1 MNKSANVQRANDRM
15 VFVMTRCA
23 ILAAMAVILYYIE
36 IPVVAFYK
44 LDLSSLPALLAGF
57 AMGPL
62 AGFVI
67 IVVKNLIHM
76 LGSSTAMVGELA
88 DILMS
93 GVFVVVASLI
103 YKNNKTLKGAIMA
116 MTLSVLALIVAA
128 VLVNYFVLIPTYQKL
143 FGMDVTAILG
153 MVGISGVDSLVKLV
167 LMVTAPF
174 NLLKGCV
181 ISVITFLLYK
191 RLSPFLHQ

>member
-1 MNKSANVQRANDRM
+1 
-15 VFVMTRCA
+15 
-23 ILAAMAVILYYIE
+23 
-36 IPVVAFYK
+36 
-44 LDLSSLPALLAGF
+44 
-57 AMGPL
+57 
-62 AGFVI
+62 
-67 IVVKNLIHM
+67 
-76 LGSSTAMVGELA
+76 MVGELA

-116 MTLSVLALIVAA
+116 MVLSVLALIVAA
-128 VLVNYFVLIPTYQKL
+128 VLVNYFVLIPAYQKL

-153 MVGISGVDSLVKLV
+153 MVGISGVDSLMKLV